1 MVIQHGRSTCLHSPS
16 FRSPPMA
23 GPKCYCPVFPTLRG
37 TWILAFPA
45 HLSRH
50 TAQSR
55 PGVDSNGAASP
66 LVLPESSLGET
77 ENWYLPRGLP
87 HPREGLRGRQ
97 RPQWPAGRMRQRTA
111 ATEPVDSPGGGRGS
125 PPPHLLHPDPVH
137 LLTLESRICPQ
148 KGPG

>member
-1 MVIQHGRSTCLHSPS
+1 MVIQHGGSTYLHSPS

-23 GPKCYCPVFPTLRG
+23 GPECYFPAFPTLRG
-37 TWILAFPA
+37 TWVLAFPA

-77 ENWYLPRGLP
+77 GNAYLPRGLP
-87 HPREGLRGRQ
+87 HPQEGLRGRQ
-97 RPQWPAGRMRQRTA
+97 WPQWPAGGMRQTA
-111 ATEPVDSPGGGRGS
+111 ATEPVDGPGGGVA
-125 PPPHLLHPDPVH
+125 LLLPTFCIRTPSTS
-137 LLTLESRICPQ
+137 LP
-148 KGPG
+148 